1 MNLQLS
7 PEDLAFRDEVRAFLR
22 EHLTPE
28 IVYRSRTEV
37 HPPNEADRRWWNAV
51 LNTRGWAAPSWP
63 VQHGGPGWTP
73 IQRHLFEM
81 ECRLAGA
88 PELRWQ
94 GLRLIGPVICEFG
107 SDAQRKRY
115 LPTILEGTEQWAQ
128 GFSEPG
134 AGSDL
139 ASLKTTALLAGD
151 EYVVNGQKLWT
162 TEGGDAELGFFL
174 VRTDTTSKH
183 GGISM
188 LIIDMKSPGVTVRP
202 IEMING
208 DVSTYEVFLDN
219 VRVPRENLIGEPGSA
234 WTQTKFLLANE
245 RTSSADIDKAWGDL
259 RRIRASAARE
269 RKNGRPLLEDPAFAR
284 RLAQLEMEVEALDWS
299 VLRVLCGA
307 PSRRPVAAA
316 ASVLKI
322 KGSSL
327 QHQLGQLAVDALGP
341 RSLRLYTRE
350 QAFAAK
356 PSALWPV
363 DVPGARADQL
373 YMRACTIYGGAMEVQ
388 KNIIAKIA
396 FGLA

>member
-1 MNLQLS
+1 MNLQLN
-7 PEDLAFRDEVRAFLR
+7 PEDLAFRDEVRAFLKAN
-22 EHLTPE
+22 LSPE
-28 IVYRSRTEV
+28 VIYRSRTEV
-37 HPPNEADRRWWNAV
+37 HPPNEDDRRWWNGV
-51 LNTRGWAAPSWP
+51 LNKKGWAAPSWP
-63 VQHGGPGWTP
+63 KQYGGPGWTP

-94 GLRLIGPVICEFG
+94 GLRLIGPVICEFA
-107 SDAQRKRY
+107 SEALKKRY
-115 LPTILEGTEQWAQ
+115 LPPILEGTEQWAQ

-139 ASLKTTALLAGD
+139 ASLKTTALLEGD

-162 TEGGDAELGFFL
+162 TEAGYSELGFFL

-245 RTSSADIDKAWGDL
+245 RTSSADIDKAQGDL
-259 RRIRASAARE
+259 RRIREIARKTQ
-269 RKNGRPLLEDPAFAR
+269 KNGRPLLEDPVFR
-284 RLAQLEMEVEALDWS
+284 QQLAQLELEVEALDWA
-299 VLRVLCGA
+299 VLRVLCNA
-307 PSRRPVAAA
+307 PSHHPVAAS

-322 KGSSL
+322 RGSQL
-327 QHQLGQLAVDALGP
+327 QHKLTRLAVDALGL
-341 RSLRLYTRE
+341 RSLRLYSRE
-350 QAFAAK
+350 DAFGA
-356 PSALWPV
+356 SASDAWPEM
-363 DVPGARADQL
+363 VPGVMVDHL
-373 YMRACTIYGGAMEVQ
+373 YMRACTIYGGATEVQ
-388 KNIIAKIA
+388 KNIIAKQA
-396 FGLA
+396 FGL

>member
-1 MNLQLS
+1 MNLQLN
-7 PEDLAFRDEVRAFLR
+7 PEDLAFRDEVRAFLAAN
-22 EHLTPE
+22 LDPAV
-28 IVYRSRTEV
+28 IYRSRTEV
-37 HPPNEADRRWWNAV
+37 HPPSEADRRWWNSV
-51 LNTRGWAAPSWP
+51 LNKRGWAAPGWP
-63 VQHGGPGWTP
+63 QRYGGPGWTP
-73 IQRHLFEM
+73 IQRHIFDM

-107 SDAQRKRY
+107 SEAQKARY
-115 LPTILEGTEQWAQ
+115 LPAILEGSEQWAQ

-139 ASLKTTALLAGD
+139 ASLKTTALLED
-151 EYVVNGQKLWT
+151 EHYIVNGQKLWT
-162 TEGGDAELGFFL
+162 TEGGDSEMGFFL
-174 VRTDTTSKH
+174 VRTDLTSKH

-188 LIIDMKSPGVTVRP
+188 LIIDMASPGVTVRP

-234 WTQTKFLLANE
+234 WTQTKFLLNNE
-245 RTSSADIDKAWGDL
+245 RTSSADIDKAYGDL
-259 RRIRASAARE
+259 RRIRAIASGE
-269 RKNGRPLLEDPAFAR
+269 SKNGRPLLEDGDFLR
-284 RLAQLEMEVEALDWS
+284 RLTQLELEVEALDWS

-307 PSRRPVAAA
+307 PSRRPPAAA

-322 KGSSL
+322 RGSQL
-327 QHQLGQLAVDALGP
+327 QHRLGELAVDALGP
-341 RSLRLYTRE
+341 RSLRLFTRD
-350 QAFAAK
+350 QAFAAE
-356 PSALWPV
+356 PAPLWPGY
-363 DVPGARADQL
+363 VPGVRADQL

-396 FGLA
+396 FGL